1 MPFHRVRGETRAAC
15 CQVTTGGATALH
27 VCGMSRAGE
36 MSTAL
41 LLEAFGAD
49 ADVEATDA
57 WGYTPLQRHASN
69 NLAVGA
75 QAGGRPMRSRV
86 HLLLAKPSARVG
98 NRRCWL
104 RARQWT
110 ES

>member
-1 MPFHRVRGETRAAC
+1 
-15 CQVTTGGATALH
+15 
-27 VCGMSRAGE
+27 MSRAGE

-41 LLEAFGAD
+41 LLEALGAD

-75 QAGGRPMRSRV
+75 QA
-86 HLLLAKPSARVG
+86 LLAAGASHTRPSGLEGRGDSARALA
-98 NRRCWL
+98 RRFRHFATL
-104 RARQWT
+104 RVFQQFELERGIPLP
-110 ES
+110 EGEIEL

>member
-1 MPFHRVRGETRAAC
+1 VLQAQPGAARE
-15 CQVTTGGATALH
+15 VTTGGATALH

-41 LLEAFGAD
+41 LLEALGAD

-75 QAGGRPMRSRV
+75 QA
-86 HLLLAKPSARVG
+86 LLEAGDSARHS
-98 NRRCWL
+98 
-104 RARQWT
+104 RAFPPFRDA
-110 ES
+110 ESLSAD